1 MQAFLKS
8 IHLPAARFA
17 CRNAERTARSCASY
31 SSARPEKY
39 KKMRQ
44 NEEQILRLYLNLS
57 LPLFFALLHAMS
69 LFVSLTWCGT
79 SAEHDADLFRLS
91 FIQVELE
98 GILTSGLQNLRALL
112 CRL

>member
-1 MQAFLKS
+1 
-8 IHLPAARFA
+8 
-17 CRNAERTARSCASY
+17 
-31 SSARPEKY
+31 
-39 KKMRQ
+39 MRQ